1 MEAHRTQSLG
11 QHHNWTLPIDVTRA
25 LRMPALPV
33 CCIIEFG
40 PNSSRM
46 EQSDH
51 HKLPPVKL
59 STVDKLRLLLDIT
72 KKISR
77 SLDLEEVLNL
87 VMDTLGSLLP
97 YDAAGIYL
105 IDYSPD
111 DNSPYIFKSR
121 VIRGYQI
128 SFELIE
134 PRLKM
139 GEGFLGTVAQTGK
152 AIISPDVSKDSR
164 YFAARELTR
173 SEMVAPII
181 SNDKVIGVFDL
192 ESDHVNAYDDDD
204 LSVLQLLTSQVAIII
219 EKVRLHEQVVEKNR
233 LQAQLEIA
241 RQVQLELLPANDPL
255 IENFDV
261 SAYIFPAEEVSGDY
275 YDWVRIF
282 DDQIG
287 IIVADAVGKG
297 IPAALLMSFLRA
309 SLRSSLQIGY
319 APHVAFSKV
328 NTLLR
333 DSIEDNKFITAIYGI
348 LDSTNKTFVFSNA
361 GHNPPLMIKPDG
373 EYRYVEYGDVPL
385 GMFDDSHYHQHFI
398 RFEPGQIMV
407 IYTDG
412 ITEAANPAGEE
423 YGETRLAKRV
433 LDGINLPAKRLI
445 DHVRKGVAD
454 FTERKFLDDDGTLF
468 IVKSQ

>member
-1 MEAHRTQSLG
+1 MNDQQTSHTG
-11 QHHNWTLPIDVTRA
+11 Q
-25 LRMPALPV
+25 
-33 CCIIEFG
+33 
-40 PNSSRM
+40 
-46 EQSDH
+46 
-51 HKLPPVKL
+51 KL

-105 IDYSPD
+105 IEHKD
-111 DNSPYIFKSR
+111 DATDPYVFKSK
-121 VIRGYQI
+121 VIRGYDI

-139 GEGFLGTVAQTGK
+139 GEGFLGSVALSGK
-152 AIISPDVSKDSR
+152 SIISPDVSQDKR
-164 YFAARELTR
+164 YFPARKPTR

-192 ESDHVNAYDDDD
+192 ESDQLNAYDEDD

-219 EKVRLHEQVVEKNR
+219 EKVQLHEQAIEKKR
-233 LQAQLEIA
+233 IEAQLEIA
-241 RQVQLELLPANDPL
+241 RQVQLELLPDNDPQFD
-255 IENFDV
+255 NFDI
-261 SAYIFPAEEVSGDY
+261 SAYIFPTEEVSGDY
-275 YDWVRIF
+275 YDWVKIF

-287 IIVADAVGKG
+287 IVVADAVGKG

-309 SLRSSLQIGY
+309 SLRAGIQVGY
-319 APHVAFSKV
+319 APHIAFSKV
-328 NTLLR
+328 NNLLW
-333 DSIEDNKFITAIYGI
+333 DSVEEHQFITAIYGI
-348 LDSTNKTFVFSNA
+348 LDGTNRTFVFSNA
-361 GHNPPLMIKPDG
+361 GHNPPMLIKPDG
-373 EYRYVEYGDVPL
+373 EFRFVEYGDTPL
-385 GMFDDSHYHQHFI
+385 GMFHDTHYHQHFI
-398 RFEPGQIMV
+398 RFEQDQVMV

-412 ITEAANPAGEE
+412 ITEAANETGEE
-423 YGETRLAKRV
+423 YGTERFAKRV
-433 LDGINLPAKRLI
+433 LECIDKPAKQMI

-468 IVKSQ
+468 IVKAL